1 MLEARYE
8 YFYGMQ
14 NFTFAMFVACEEG
27 FEMLGNVVFIYGL
40 LSHLGSSMSS
50 LRILVNDQA
59 PKCAAAVGLDLD
71 SPEPG
76 QVNPPA
82 LGASRI
88 SHDQT
93 VST

>member
-59 PKCAAAVGLDLD
+59 PWGRWWSVPEERLPRQSSFPL
-71 SPEPG
+71 SPS
-76 QVNPPA
+76 
-82 LGASRI
+82 ASSFR
-88 SHDQT
+88 
-93 VST
+93 